1 MEIALIIFT
10 SILLSAYFSGTEI
23 AYVTANR
30 FQIELERKKGRYAYQ
45 ILAYLVKYPGRF
57 IAAMLVGN
65 NLALVIYG
73 LFMPVVLTPY
83 LAIENEYLLLL
94 VQTILSTL
102 LILLTAEFLPKAVF
116 SANANNLLRYFAL
129 PNALF
134 YFLFYP
140 IVSLMMGVSSFVMK
154 YILGADSSMEQRI
167 FTKVDLDNYLRE
179 RSEAEEDDDAENEV
193 AFMRR
198 ALDFSERKAREFMV
212 PRPEMVA
219 VEVQQSVAE
228 LRAEFIESNLSKILV
243 YKDSID
249 NIIGYVHS
257 FELFKKPRILR
268 DVLRPVR
275 FIPESMAAN
284 EVLGLFIREKRSI
297 VVVLDEFGGTSG
309 LITLEDVVEE
319 IFGEIDDEHDVDEYL
334 EQTLSERE
342 WIFAGRLEVGYL
354 NDKYRLE
361 LPEGEQY
368 STLGGLLIHHLESIP
383 RKGEKL
389 SLGNFHFSVEAVS
402 RAKIEAVRLRIS
414 EFEED

>member
-1 MEIALIIFT
+1 MEVALIILST
-10 SILLSAYFSGTEI
+10 ILLSAYFSGTEI
-23 AYVTANR
+23 AYVSANR
-30 FQIELERKKGRYAYQ
+30 FQIELERKKGNYAYR
-45 ILAYLVKYPGRF
+45 ILSYLVQYPGRF

-73 LFMPVVLTPY
+73 LFMPVVLAPY
-83 LAIENEYLLLL
+83 LPIENEYLLLL

-102 LILLTAEFLPKAVF
+102 LILLTAEFLPKAIF

-140 IVSLMMGVSSFVMK
+140 IVSLMMGLSSFVMR
-154 YILGADSSMEQRI
+154 YILRADNSMEERV

-179 RSEAEEDDDAENEV
+179 RSEADEVDEAENEV
-193 AFMRR
+193 QFMRR

-219 VEVQQSVAE
+219 LEVQQSVAE
-228 LRAEFIESNLSKILV
+228 LREEFIDSNLSKILI

-257 FELFKKPRILR
+257 FELFKKPRVLR

-275 FIPESMAAN
+275 FIPESMAAD
-284 EVLGLFIREKRSI
+284 EVLSLFIREKRSI

-319 IFGEIDDEHDVDEYL
+319 IFGEIDDEHDVEEYL
-334 EQTLSERE
+334 EQRINERE
-342 WIFAGRLEVGYL
+342 FVFAARLEISYL
-354 NDKYRLE
+354 NDKYRFN

-368 STLGGLLIHHLESIP
+368 TTLGGLLISHLESIP

-389 SLGNFHFSVEAVS
+389 SLEHFHFTVEAVS
-402 RAKIEAVRLRIS
+402 RAKIESVRMRLMES
-414 EFEED
+414 E

>member
-1 MEIALIIFT
+1 MEVALIILST
-10 SILLSAYFSGTEI
+10 ILLSAYFSGTEI
-23 AYVTANR
+23 AYVSANR
-30 FQIELERKKGRYAYQ
+30 FQIELERKKGNYAYR
-45 ILAYLVKYPGRF
+45 ILSYLVQYPGRF

-73 LFMPVVLTPY
+73 LFMPVVLAPY
-83 LAIENEYLLLL
+83 LPIENEYLLLL

-102 LILLTAEFLPKAVF
+102 LILLTAEFLPKAIF

-140 IVSLMMGVSSFVMK
+140 IVSLMMGLSSFVMR
-154 YILGADSSMEQRI
+154 YILRADNSMEERV

-179 RSEAEEDDDAENEV
+179 RSEADEVDEAENEV
-193 AFMRR
+193 QFMRR

-219 VEVQQSVAE
+219 LEVLQSVAE
-228 LRAEFIESNLSKILV
+228 LREEFIDSNLSKILI

-257 FELFKKPRILR
+257 FELFKKPRVLR

-275 FIPESMAAN
+275 FIPESMAAD
-284 EVLGLFIREKRSI
+284 EVLSLFIREKRSI

-319 IFGEIDDEHDVDEYL
+319 IFGEIDDEHDVEEYL
-334 EQTLSERE
+334 EQRINERE
-342 WIFAGRLEVGYL
+342 FVFAARLEISYL
-354 NDKYRLE
+354 NDKYRFN

-368 STLGGLLIHHLESIP
+368 ATLGGLLISHLESIP

-389 SLGNFHFSVEAVS
+389 SIEHFQFTVEAVS
-402 RAKIEAVRLRIS
+402 RAKIESVRMRLMES
-414 EFEED
+414 E

>member
-1 MEIALIIFT
+1 MEVALIILST
-10 SILLSAYFSGTEI
+10 ILLSAYFSGTEI
-23 AYVTANR
+23 AYVSANR
-30 FQIELERKKGRYAYQ
+30 FQIELERKKGNYAYR
-45 ILAYLVKYPGRF
+45 ILSYLVQYPGRF

-73 LFMPVVLTPY
+73 LFMPLVLAPY
-83 LAIENEYLLLL
+83 LPIENEYLLLL

-102 LILLTAEFLPKAVF
+102 LILLTAEFLPKAIF

-140 IVSLMMGVSSFVMK
+140 IVSLMMGLSSFVMR
-154 YILGADSSMEQRI
+154 YILRADNSMEERV

-179 RSEAEEDDDAENEV
+179 RSEADEVDEAENEV
-193 AFMRR
+193 QFMRR

-219 VEVQQSVAE
+219 LEVQQSVAE
-228 LRAEFIESNLSKILV
+228 LREEFIDSNLSKILI

-257 FELFKKPRILR
+257 FELFKKPRVLR

-275 FIPESMAAN
+275 FIPESMAAD
-284 EVLGLFIREKRSI
+284 EVLSLFIREKRSI

-319 IFGEIDDEHDVDEYL
+319 IFGEIDDEHDVEEYL
-334 EQTLSERE
+334 EQRINERE
-342 WIFAGRLEVGYL
+342 FVFAARLEISYL
-354 NDKYRLE
+354 NDKYRFN

-368 STLGGLLIHHLESIP
+368 TTLGGLLISHLESIP

-389 SLGNFHFSVEAVS
+389 SIEHFHFTVEAVS
-402 RAKIEAVRLRIS
+402 RAKIESVRMRLMES
-414 EFEED
+414 E

>member
-1 MEIALIIFT
+1 MEVALIILST
-10 SILLSAYFSGTEI
+10 ILLSAYFSGTEI
-23 AYVTANR
+23 AYVSANR
-30 FQIELERKKGRYAYQ
+30 FQIELERKKGNYAYR
-45 ILAYLVKYPGRF
+45 ILSYLVQYPGRF

-73 LFMPVVLTPY
+73 LFMPVVLAPY
-83 LAIENEYLLLL
+83 LPIENEYLLLL

-102 LILLTAEFLPKAVF
+102 LILLTAEFLPKAIF

-140 IVSLMMGVSSFVMK
+140 IVSLMMGLSSFVMR
-154 YILGADSSMEQRI
+154 YILRADNSMEERV

-179 RSEAEEDDDAENEV
+179 RSEADEVDEAENEV
-193 AFMRR
+193 QFMRR

-219 VEVQQSVAE
+219 LEVQQSVAE
-228 LRAEFIESNLSKILV
+228 LREEFIDSNLSKILI

-257 FELFKKPRILR
+257 FELFKKPRVLR

-275 FIPESMAAN
+275 FIPESMAAD
-284 EVLGLFIREKRSI
+284 EVLSLFIREKRSI

-319 IFGEIDDEHDVDEYL
+319 IFGEIDDEHDVEEYL
-334 EQTLSERE
+334 EQRINERE
-342 WIFAGRLEVGYL
+342 FVFAARLEISYL
-354 NDKYRLE
+354 NDKYRFN

-368 STLGGLLIHHLESIP
+368 TTLGGLLISHLESIP

-389 SLGNFHFSVEAVS
+389 SIEHFHFTVEAVS
-402 RAKIEAVRLRIS
+402 RAKIESVRMRLMES
-414 EFEED
+414 E